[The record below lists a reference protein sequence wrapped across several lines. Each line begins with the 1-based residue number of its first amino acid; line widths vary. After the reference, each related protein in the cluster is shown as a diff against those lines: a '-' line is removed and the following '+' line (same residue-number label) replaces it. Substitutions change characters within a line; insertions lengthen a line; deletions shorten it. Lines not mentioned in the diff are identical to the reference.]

1 MSTKRQPKAR
11 MGRPPMPKGTQ
22 RTIQVKARVTP
33 AEAKLLL
40 AEAKRRG
47 MTISDLLMLPWRDGK
62 ERR

>member
-1 MSTKRQPKAR
+1 MNAKRKPKSK
-11 MGRPPMPKGTQ
+11 MGRPPLPPGTQ
-22 RTIQVKARVTP
+22 KATRLSVRVSD
-33 AEAKLLL
+33 AELKLLL

>member
-1 MSTKRQPKAR
+1 
-11 MGRPPMPKGTQ
+11 MPKGTQ